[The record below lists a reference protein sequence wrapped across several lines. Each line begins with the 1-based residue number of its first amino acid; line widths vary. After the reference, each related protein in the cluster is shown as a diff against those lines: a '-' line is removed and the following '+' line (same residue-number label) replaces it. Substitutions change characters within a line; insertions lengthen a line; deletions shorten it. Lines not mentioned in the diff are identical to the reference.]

1 VGWDL
6 DGRIGSV
13 IIDGR
18 ERVGLAWVR
27 DRARRRLVF
36 HALPP
41 QTSAPASGAPAPRAD
56 EFEVDEAAFKPVFST
71 SWAKRRRG
79 RGVMESD

>member
-13 IIDGR
+13 VIDGR

-27 DRARRRLVF
+27 DRARKRIVF
-36 HALPP
+36 HAMSPRE
-41 QTSAPASGAPAPRAD
+41 ASGGDPSRPPAAE
-56 EFEVDEAAFKPVFST
+56 EFEVDEVAFRPVFSV

-79 RGVMESD
+79 ARLEPD